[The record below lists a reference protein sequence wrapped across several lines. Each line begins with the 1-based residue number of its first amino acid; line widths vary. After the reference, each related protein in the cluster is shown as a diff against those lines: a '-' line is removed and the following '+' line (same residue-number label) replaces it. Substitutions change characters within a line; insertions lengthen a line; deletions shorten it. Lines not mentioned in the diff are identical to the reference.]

1 LLSFFDGLRTNDPER
16 HPGCGLERMSA
27 FEKVQAF
34 FSVVGE
40 MLSPSTASFIAIF
53 RLDGALE
60 MALTVA
66 ALSGLSEAVGES
78 VVLFVNRVRLRRFVF
93 SLLISAV
100 LYVFTYLFFAVSIS
114 FVARYAFGSDVDVR
128 TVAILV
134 GLSYAPRLFGFLAF
148 LPYFGVPMS
157 GLLNLWTVLV
167 MMSSVAWALDLS
179 PAQALVS
186 ILLGGLLL
194 FTLQRSI
201 GRPVTA
207 LTRWMMRRV
216 AGVPLITDRK
226 GLYALLDDRPEA
238 GMRSPQLRSRYRP
251 PAARIYRRRRA

>member
-1 LLSFFDGLRTNDPER
+1 
-16 HPGCGLERMSA
+16 
-27 FEKVQAF
+27 
-34 FSVVGE
+34 
-40 MLSPSTASFIAIF
+40 
-53 RLDGALE
+53 
-60 MALTVA
+60 
-66 ALSGLSEAVGES
+66 
-78 VVLFVNRVRLRRFVF
+78 
-93 SLLISAV
+93 
-100 LYVFTYLFFAVSIS
+100 
-114 FVARYAFGSDVDVR
+114 
-128 TVAILV
+128 
-134 GLSYAPRLFGFLAF
+134 
-148 LPYFGVPMS
+148 
-157 GLLNLWTVLV
+157 